1 MSNLTQAVK
10 RSLLADDDLDDN
22 VVFMDV
28 VNEIDNQINV
38 SIVNDGEELIR
49 TIVENAP
56 NILFLDV
63 FLPFKDGRSCLR
75 EIRAMSELKGL
86 PIIMFSALQSD
97 EVIESFYRDGANAYL
112 VKPDTVR
119 ELSFIGTITEYFA

>member
-1 MSNLTQAVK
+1 MCYINKLSNLTQAVK

-49 TIVENAP
+49 TIAENVP

-63 FLPFKDGRSCLR
+63 FLPFKDGRSCL
-75 EIRAMSELKGL
+75 
-86 PIIMFSALQSD
+86 
-97 EVIESFYRDGANAYL
+97 
-112 VKPDTVR
+112 
-119 ELSFIGTITEYFA
+119 

>member
-1 MSNLTQAVK
+1 MFLFNLLMCYLNKLSNLTQAVK
-10 RSLLADDDLDDN
+10 KILLAADDLDDN

-63 FLPFKDGRSCLR
+63 FYHLKMVGLVYGRSAQCR
-75 EIRAMSELKGL
+75 
-86 PIIMFSALQSD
+86 
-97 EVIESFYRDGANAYL
+97 N
-112 VKPDTVR
+112 
-119 ELSFIGTITEYFA
+119 